1 MFGVFDNLLFQKI
14 KIDSGELKVNKGV
27 YCEKCGKEIKF
38 RGDLVTTTIML
49 EVVPYH
55 EDCFAKDLKG
65 LRTLVVS
72 NEPINGVP
80 GNITTVIATVVGIGA
95 IVFLEGPMKFAGLLL
110 FLIFAYRVYSYVR
123 FERRL
128 PE

>member
-1 MFGVFDNLLFQKI
+1 
-14 KIDSGELKVNKGV
+14 IDSGELKLNKGV

-38 RGDLVTTTIML
+38 QGDLVTTTIMF

-55 EDCFAKDLKG
+55 EDCYAKDLKG

-72 NEPINGVP
+72 NEPINGVA
-80 GNITTVIATVVGIGA
+80 GNITTVIATLVGIGG
-95 IVFLEGPMKFAGLLL
+95 IVFLEGPMRFAGLLL
-110 FLIFAYRVYSYVR
+110 FLILGYRLYSYIR
-123 FERRL
+123 FEKRL